1 MAKRGIKK
9 KKFRDDFGVFVC
21 PHVLDGATV
30 LKVVR
35 DQEGDWQFSCG
46 DEPADEG
53 VDLQLIAVGDLVAS
67 DISLAD
73 SVELRIGQG
82 IERSAHYK
90 DWDSF
95 EIE

>member
-1 MAKRGIKK
+1 MAKRGVKK
-9 KKFRDDFGVFVC
+9 RKFRDDFGVFVC
-21 PHVLDGATV
+21 PHVLAGATV

-46 DEPADEG
+46 DEAADEG
-53 VDLQLIAVGDLVAS
+53 VDLQLVAVGDLIAN

-73 SVELRIGQG
+73 SVELGLGQG

-90 DWDSF
+90 EWDAF